1 MKTIKLLFLFLIMSS
16 VSVKAN
22 EDWGKT
28 GHRAT
33 GEIAENHLTKKS
45 QERNR

>member
-1 MKTIKLLFLFLIMSS
+1 MLRYIVTIVVVLLSIQFTT
-16 VSVKAN
+16 AT

-33 GEIAENHLTKKS
+33 GEIAEQYL
-45 QERNR
+45 